1 MAANKTGTQRR
12 TNQGSVIA
20 LTGDEN
26 ELLQVTQSYYYE
38 ALQSRRDRIAK
49 NRLNWDVYYG
59 RIDWSYK
66 QPGQSTEHLP
76 KMSIAAEQVRAFV
89 KKALVA
95 FGQWYS
101 VKVPNGYPLK
111 EEQVIALMNR
121 FLKKVLIAR
130 NRSVP
135 IETLIANAVMQ
146 GLMESLIVLKVHGGK
161 QGEKTFRV
169 EPGDLVAGLPPSI
182 VNRGESAWRLRID
195 LVPTEDYYPD
205 PTGRGL
211 YRLHEVERDYFDVL
225 EMGESGVYDMSVL
238 KKINEDYQKEPIY
251 RRLAQQRNQNETVN
265 PRNRRR
271 MVLWEC
277 WGTVLDADGK
287 PKHKD
292 CVWTIA
298 NQKYII
304 RKPEPYPLWHGEDP
318 FIEAPLMQNPHTVWS
333 KALYDDVRDLNIAID
348 ELYNLILDGGIAS
361 VWGVRQ
367 VRENWLVDPRQVSG
381 GIPQNATLAVTEDCP
396 PTGKV
401 VETVATGTVPPEALA
416 VLNLTNQEHGAAA
429 MANDLRVGAMP
440 IKSVKATEVMAA
452 EQSANIMIDSISSEL
467 ERNVIA
473 PLLRKCWF
481 TILQFADDIP
491 AEDVVEAI
499 GLNAAFSLAHMAP
512 AERYAKL
519 ARADFEVQGLSATL
533 RMGQDFQKLMGMMQA
548 VAQNPL
554 LMESFV
560 RRVSG
565 DKILSTMLRMLNMK
579 PSDLELTPEETAQIG
594 DKIQNMSALQGITGA
609 ARGNPSTDGTDR
621 SLPNE
626 ARAAASGGV
635 ESQMGFGTK

>member
-1 MAANKTGTQRR
+1 MAASKPTRR
-12 TNQGSVIA
+12 QTNQGSIITLNQA
-20 LTGDEN
+20 EN

-38 ALQSRRDRIAK
+38 ALQARRDRIAK

-89 KKALVA
+89 KKALIA

-101 VKVPNGYPLK
+101 VKVPQDYPLK
-111 EEQVIALMNR
+111 QEQVVALMNR
-121 FLKKVLIAR
+121 FLKKILIAR
-130 NRSVP
+130 NRIQP

-161 QGEKTFRV
+161 QGEKVFRV
-169 EPGDLVAGLPPSI
+169 EPGNPIAGIPPSLI
-182 VNRGESAWRLRID
+182 KQGESSWRLRID
-195 LVPTEDYYPD
+195 LIPTEDYFPD

-211 YRLHEVERDYFDVL
+211 YRMHEVERDFFDVL
-225 EMGESGVYDMSVL
+225 EMAESGIYDMKVL
-238 KKINEDYQKEPIY
+238 NQIDEDYQKEPIY

-271 MVLWEC
+271 IVLWEC
-277 WGTVLDADGK
+277 WGTALDSRGR
-287 PKHKD
+287 PKYKD

-304 RKPEPYPLWHGEDP
+304 RKPEPFPLWHGEDP
-318 FIEAPLMQNPHTVWS
+318 FIEAPLMQNPHTIWS

-367 VRENWLVDPRQVSG
+367 VHENWLVDPRQISG
-381 GIPQNATLAVTEDCP
+381 GVPQNATLAVTEECP
-396 PTGKV
+396 IGGKV
-401 VETVATGTVPPEALA
+401 VETVTTGSVPPDAMA
-416 VLNLTNQEHGAAA
+416 ILNLTNQELGGAAL
-429 MANDLRVGAMP
+429 ANDLRVGSMP
-440 IKSVKATEVMAA
+440 IKAVKATEVMAS

-481 TILQFADDIP
+481 TILQYADDIP
-491 AEDVVEAI
+491 AEDVVESI
-499 GLNAAFSLAHMAP
+499 GVNAAFALSQMSP
-512 AERYAKL
+512 AERYVHL
-519 ARADFEVQGLSATL
+519 ARADFEVMGLSATL
-533 RMGQDFQKLMGMMQA
+533 RMGQDFQKLMALAQA
-548 VAQNPL
+548 AAQNPI
-554 LMESFV
+554 LMESYV
-560 RRVSG
+560 RTVSG
-565 DKILSTMLRMLNMK
+565 DKTLATMLRMLNIK
-579 PSDLELTPEETAQIG
+579 PSDLELTDEEKAQIQ
-594 DKIQNMSALQGITGA
+594 DKIQNMQALSGLTGGKG
-609 ARGNPSTDGTDR
+609 GNPSTDGTDR

-626 ARAAASGGV
+626 ARAATSGNV
-635 ESQMGFGTK
+635 ESQQNFGTK